1 MVDTLIEL
9 TKLGFVGLIA
19 GLFSSVLSNRD
30 YRQRKWFEM
39 RVKAYQNA
47 IEALSDIVYYYNEHY
62 DAEITRCDLSEERS
76 KQLRAFWEQSF
87 PKVRKYADSGAF
99 LFSAEAN
106 AALKELMTDD
116 NEESYFEHLDNN
128 LFKVTKCLTLISRMF
143 KSLFKTKTQFI

>member
-47 IEALSDIVYYYNEHY
+47 IEALSDIVYYYDKH
-62 DAEITRCDLSEERS
+62 
-76 KQLRAFWEQSF
+76 
-87 PKVRKYADSGAF
+87 
-99 LFSAEAN
+99 
-106 AALKELMTDD
+106 
-116 NEESYFEHLDNN
+116 
-128 LFKVTKCLTLISRMF
+128 
-143 KSLFKTKTQFI
+143 